1 MRAVNYM
8 RASTVEQ
15 TKKHSLDA
23 QRTSTTTFIRQR
35 GWTHTHEYLDA
46 GLSAKSEAHRPA
58 LEQLL
63 ADAEQHHFDVIVVDK
78 IDRFYRNLRGLL
90 ATLERLN
97 RLGISFVS
105 VKENLDFTTPWGKLS
120 LTVLGMLAEI
130 YIDNL
135 SQETHKGLIARARKG
150 LWNGSIPFGYCTGIC
165 TDCTDPNGPGYCPH
179 AGLSDLGA
187 GGILIA
193 HPIESIAV
201 QRAFAWY
208 IAGAHSDGDIAERLN
223 AEPLVLPDGSSI
235 AFRTKGLPGRW
246 SPGPISKESVRE
258 LLQRRFYTGVVPYF
272 GVDAQ
277 GRKRKRG
284 NMEAVF
290 PGQHPALV
298 SVADF
303 ERAQELRQ
311 QLSRRSRTVSR
322 EPRVYLLSGV
332 LICDSCGRTMRAM
345 TCGPRRYYR
354 DLTRVDHTGV
364 CEQPTLKAE
373 EIEAQVR
380 QLLRRVYL
388 PPHWQT
394 QLPAWLLTNAEYT
407 ELTTKRA
414 EMEARWQRAR
424 EMYLEGLLTKME
436 LQTEQ
441 WHYNAGMSSLTPHEI
456 TAIIKAGNDLE
467 TLLEVLNAPDST
479 LLQQNE
485 LLRLVLAG
493 VRVKG
498 YKLTALQPNLYVYP
512 LMQYCLSGSDGQRPG
527 SNKYPILPPKL
538 RDSDKL

>member
-1 MRAVNYM
+1 MRAANYM

-23 QRTSTTTFIRQR
+23 QRTSTTAFIQQR
-35 GWTHTHEYLDA
+35 GWTHTQEYLDA
-46 GLSAKSEAHRPA
+46 GLSAKSDSHRPA

-63 ADAEQHHFDVIVVDK
+63 ADAEQHHFDVVVVDK

-135 SQETHKGLIARARKG
+135 SQETHKGLLARARKG
-150 LWNGSIPFGYCTGIC
+150 LWNGSIPYGYCNGIC
-165 TDCTDPNGPGYCPH
+165 TACTDPNGPGYCPH
-179 AGLSDLGA
+179 AGSSDLGD
-187 GGILIA
+187 GRTLIA
-193 HPIESIAV
+193 HPIESVAV

-223 AEPLVLPDGSSI
+223 SEPLLLPDGSSVV
-235 AFRTKGLPGRW
+235 FRTKGLPGRW
-246 SPGPISKESVRE
+246 PPGPLSKESVRE
-258 LLQRRFYTGVVPYF
+258 TLQRRFYTGVVPYF
-272 GVDAQ
+272 GVDEQ
-277 GRKRKRG
+277 GHKRKRG

-298 SVADF
+298 SEADF
-303 ERAQELRQ
+303 ERAHELRQ
-311 QLSRRSRTVSR
+311 QLSRRSRTASR
-322 EPRVYLLSGV
+322 EPRVYLLSGL

-345 TCGPRRYYR
+345 TCGARRYYR

-364 CEQPTLKAE
+364 CDQPTLKAE
-373 EIEAQVR
+373 EIEAQVVQILQR
-380 QLLRRVYL
+380 LCL
-388 PPHWQT
+388 PPDWQT
-394 QLPAWLLTNAEYT
+394 QLPAWLLTTEQYT
-407 ELTTKRA
+407 ELTTKKA

-424 EMYLEGLLTKME
+424 ELYLNGLLTKAAF
-436 LQTEQ
+436 QTEQ
-441 WHYNAGMSSLTPHEI
+441 WHYNAGMNSLTPREI
-456 TAIIKAGNDLE
+456 TAILKAGNILE
-467 TLLEVLNAPDST
+467 ALLEALGAPDRT
-479 LLQQNE
+479 LLQKNE

-493 VRVKG
+493 ARVRG
-498 YKLTALQPNLYVYP
+498 YKLTALQPNLYFYP
-512 LMQYCLSGSDGQRPG
+512 LMQYCLSGSDGRATLL
-527 SNKYPILPPKL
+527 K
-538 RDSDKL
+538 

>member
-46 GLSAKSEAHRPA
+46 GLSAKSDSHRPA

-63 ADAEQHHFDVIVVDK
+63 ADAEQHHYDVIVVDK

-97 RLGISFVS
+97 KLGISFVS

-150 LWNGSIPFGYCTGIC
+150 LWNGSIPFGYCNGACAT
-165 TDCTDPNGPGYCPH
+165 CTDPNGPGYCPY
-179 AGLSDLGA
+179 AGSSDRGN
-187 GGILIA
+187 GVTLIA

-208 IAGAHSDGDIAERLN
+208 IAGDHSDGDIAERLN
-223 AEPLVLPDGSSI
+223 TEPLVLPNGSTI
-235 AFRTKGLPGRW
+235 AFRTKGLPGRYL
-246 SPGPISKESVRE
+246 PGPLSKESVRE
-258 LLQRRFYTGVVPYF
+258 TLQRRFYTGVVPYY
-272 GVDAQ
+272 GVDEQ
-277 GRKRKRG
+277 GHKRKRG

-298 SVADF
+298 SAEDF

-311 QLSRRSRTVSR
+311 QLSRRSRTVNR
-322 EPRVYLLSGV
+322 EPRVYLLSGL

-345 TCGPRRYYR
+345 TCGGRRYYR
-354 DLTRVDHTGV
+354 DLTRIDHTGV
-364 CEQPTLKAE
+364 CDQPTLKAE
-373 EIEAQVR
+373 EIEEQVI
-380 QLLRRVYL
+380 QLLRQFRL
-388 PPHWQT
+388 TPDWQV
-394 QLPAWLLTNAEYT
+394 QLPAWFLTAEQYT
-407 ELTTKRA
+407 ELTTKKA
-414 EMEARWQRAR
+414 EMEARWERAR
-424 EMYLEGLLTKME
+424 ELYLEGVLTKVE
-436 LQTEQ
+436 FQTEQ
-441 WHYNAGMSSLTPHEI
+441 WHYNSVMSSLTPLEI
-456 TAIIKAGNDLE
+456 TAIIKAGKGLE
-467 TLLEVLNAPDST
+467 ALQESLSAPDST
-479 LLQQNE
+479 LLQKNE

-493 VRVKG
+493 VRVRG
-498 YKLTALQPNLYVYP
+498 YKLTALQPNLYSFP
-512 LMQYCLSGSDGQRPG
+512 LMQYCLSGSDGG
-527 SNKYPILPPKL
+527 ATIL
-538 RDSDKL
+538 R